1 MSFQSLHS
9 KIFALVTAILA
20 AIAIVVML
28 TSQRNVTDT
37 VMTSEQHAISNVLD
51 LIQHDA
57 AARWGAMLNNKVSIV
72 RNGRRQLMQTG
83 KLIEATLE
91 SYARL
96 ADEGFITE
104 AMAQDLAREWIN
116 QLHFDG
122 DRYAFVFDTR
132 YIVLASGYP
141 AMRGRDL
148 SSINDYKNRPLAQSA
163 LEESRDSG
171 YSFAIYRR
179 PTSTEPAGRIQQDF
193 QALVGDDDNSR
204 YAYFDYFGP
213 WNWVLAVSDS
223 AADVIE
229 QIEEY
234 RTQMENAVRT
244 TLLPMKLAHSGF
256 VFIVADD
263 GRFVVAPPDTHH
275 GFLDNRFDDGQ
286 TLRQRLNA
294 PTRANLHGLQVEGS
308 RGPWKIDSAY
318 YPPLHWTIVAAV
330 PENDLSAPARKLLR
344 SQALIFGAMSLAALL
359 SAWFFAARIVQ
370 PLKRLTSYA
379 RQLPDQAL
387 RVEGNVPHH
396 IAALPDQHRDEVGRL
411 ATAFMYMDSKL
422 RENIHQLMR
431 ETTTRERFEGEL
443 NVARAIQLGLLP
455 DPLSGAE
462 QQHVDLYAFMRPA
475 KEVGGDLYDY
485 FVLPDGKLC
494 VVVGDVSGKGVPA
507 ALFMAIAR
515 TLIRATAEDETEPAK
530 IIRKIN
536 DRLAENNPNV
546 MFVTLLLGVLD
557 VSTGDFAW
565 VNAGHMEPLI
575 VNADGM
581 VRVLAGRSGPACG
594 VQDHLSYQTYRAR
607 LERGDTLVGYTDGV
621 TESENP
627 DHEQYGESRMLALL
641 AQPAT
646 SAAALAK
653 RLLHDVDDFTA
664 GAEQADDITLLAIRW
679 P

>member
-96 ADEGFITE
+96 ADEGFITK

-148 SSINDYKNRPLAQSA
+148 SSINDYKNRPLAQSS

-294 PTRANLHGLQVEGS
+294 PTRANLHGLQVDGS
-308 RGPWKIDSAY
+308 RGPWKIDSAHY
-318 YPPLHWTIVAAV
+318 APLHWTIVAAV

-422 RENIHQLMR
+422 RENIHHDKSKDITHAYCFLSNAPATHRDAFFAMLLQAHMFGAATDGCMFGFEPQQDQVILFKTISLADLDSHAAIAQLEALVNQAGR
-431 ETTTRERFEGEL
+431 WAAYLPHLIEDWEQKVVQAAV
-443 NVARAIQLGLLP
+443 NVAQALP
-455 DPLSGAE
+455 VHG
-462 QQHVDLYAFMRPA
+462 
-475 KEVGGDLYDY
+475 
-485 FVLPDGKLC
+485 
-494 VVVGDVSGKGVPA
+494 
-507 ALFMAIAR
+507 
-515 TLIRATAEDETEPAK
+515 
-530 IIRKIN
+530 
-536 DRLAENNPNV
+536 
-546 MFVTLLLGVLD
+546 
-557 VSTGDFAW
+557 
-565 VNAGHMEPLI
+565 
-575 VNADGM
+575 
-581 VRVLAGRSGPACG
+581 
-594 VQDHLSYQTYRAR
+594 
-607 LERGDTLVGYTDGV
+607 
-621 TESENP
+621 
-627 DHEQYGESRMLALL
+627 
-641 AQPAT
+641 
-646 SAAALAK
+646 
-653 RLLHDVDDFTA
+653 
-664 GAEQADDITLLAIRW
+664 
-679 P
+679 

>member
-37 VMTSEQHAISNVLD
+37 VMTSEQHAINNVLD

-179 PTSTEPAGRIQQDF
+179 PTSTQPAGRIQQDL
-193 QALVGDDDNSR
+193 QALMGDDDNSR

-223 AADVIE
+223 AADVID

-294 PTRANLHGLQVEGS
+294 PTRANLHGLQVDES
-308 RGPWKIDSAY
+308 RGPWKIDSAHY
-318 YPPLHWTIVAAV
+318 APLHWTIVAAV

-387 RVEGNVPHH
+387 RVDGNVPHH
-396 IAALPDQHRDEVGRL
+396 ISALPDQHRDEVGRL

-422 RENIHQLMR
+422 RENIHHDKSKDITHAYCFLSNAPATHRDAFFAMLLQAHMFGAATDGCMFGFEPQQDQVILFKTISLADLDSHAAIAQLEALVNQAGR
-431 ETTTRERFEGEL
+431 WAAYLPHLIEDWEQKVVQAAV
-443 NVARAIQLGLLP
+443 NVAQALP
-455 DPLSGAE
+455 VHG
-462 QQHVDLYAFMRPA
+462 
-475 KEVGGDLYDY
+475 
-485 FVLPDGKLC
+485 
-494 VVVGDVSGKGVPA
+494 
-507 ALFMAIAR
+507 
-515 TLIRATAEDETEPAK
+515 
-530 IIRKIN
+530 
-536 DRLAENNPNV
+536 
-546 MFVTLLLGVLD
+546 
-557 VSTGDFAW
+557 
-565 VNAGHMEPLI
+565 
-575 VNADGM
+575 
-581 VRVLAGRSGPACG
+581 
-594 VQDHLSYQTYRAR
+594 
-607 LERGDTLVGYTDGV
+607 
-621 TESENP
+621 
-627 DHEQYGESRMLALL
+627 
-641 AQPAT
+641 
-646 SAAALAK
+646 
-653 RLLHDVDDFTA
+653 
-664 GAEQADDITLLAIRW
+664 
-679 P
+679 